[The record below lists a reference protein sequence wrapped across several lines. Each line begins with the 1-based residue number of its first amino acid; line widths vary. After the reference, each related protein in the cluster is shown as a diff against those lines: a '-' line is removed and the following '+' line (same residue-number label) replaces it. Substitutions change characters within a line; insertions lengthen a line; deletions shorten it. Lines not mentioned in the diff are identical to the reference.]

1 MSPRLRLVVP
11 ALLAVAVIVAGVLLS
26 VIGGPFSAGPKASDV
41 ASATGGTNGLGGSGG
56 PEGDASPTPA
66 PTPTL
71 RPETGGTE
79 LYGFLPYW
87 QMSAT
92 MATYLDSVPL
102 STLALFSVS
111 PRRNG
116 ALDTRDLGYRRIT
129 GDLGRRLISDAHARR
144 TRVDLVFT
152 SFGEQRNGILFGRL
166 PVPSGPSPSTSP
178 GTSPAP
184 TSGGLSTEGPTP
196 SQAVALAPWHRTVD
210 ELVALA
216 VSLGVDGLNVDVEL
230 LNELDR
236 YEYGAFLSALRTVL
250 VAAVPGAR
258 LSVATE
264 AGLRGT
270 GNAVEAAAA
279 GVDRVFLM
287 GYDYHWSGSQP
298 GASSPVDRADG
309 LYTLRWSIEQ
319 YVQAGVPRDRIVL
332 GLPLYGMTWR
342 TLWPGRTAPVL
353 GSGSTWIPNR
363 HLDVLLAPSF
373 QPGRDPLEIAE
384 FFVRPDGDAWRMT
397 FYDSPATLREKLALA
412 RDQGLAGGGFWAI
425 GYERGLPGYLELM
438 RDFRAGKVD
447 RSEAPIPEA
456 PVPETPIPVPALPET
471 PMPEAPTP

>member
-11 ALLAVAVIVAGVLLS
+11 AMLAVAVVVAGVLLS
-26 VIGGPFSAGPKASDV
+26 GVGGPFGAGPPSSAV
-41 ASATGGTNGLGGSGG
+41 AGSTDGTNQPGGSGG
-56 PEGDASPTPA
+56 PGAPSPTPE

-92 MATYLDSVPL
+92 MATYLESVPL
-102 STLALFSVS
+102 STIALFSVS
-111 PRRNG
+111 ARRNG
-116 ALDTRDLGYRRIT
+116 ALDTRDVGYMRIT
-129 GDLGRRLISDAHARR
+129 GDLGRRLIDDAHARR
-144 TRVDLVFT
+144 TRVDLVFS
-152 SFGEQRNGILFGRL
+152 SFGGPRNAIFFGRPPGASPPTQSPGSSATPTTGPL
-166 PVPSGPSPSTSP
+166 PRASPSPAS
-178 GTSPAP
+178 
-184 TSGGLSTEGPTP
+184 
-196 SQAVALAPWHRTVD
+196 AVPPPAPWHRTVN

-216 VSLGVDGLNVDVEL
+216 VELRVDGINVDVEQL
-230 LNELDR
+230 DELDR
-236 YEYGAFLSALRTVL
+236 DQYGVFLAALRSALL
-250 VAAVPGAR
+250 AAVPGAR

-270 GNAVEAAAA
+270 GNAVEAVAA

-298 GASSPVDRADG
+298 GASSPIDRSDG
-309 LYTLRWSIEQ
+309 MYTLRWSIDQ
-319 YVQAGVPRDRIVL
+319 YVEAGVPRDRIVL

-342 TLWPGRTAPVL
+342 TTWPDRTAPVL
-353 GSGSTWIPNR
+353 GKGSTWIPNR
-363 HLDVLLAPSF
+363 HLDVLLEPSF
-373 QPGRDPLEIAE
+373 QPLRDPLEVGE
-384 FFVRPDGDAWRMT
+384 FFIRLDGEAWRLT
-397 FYDSPATLREKLALA
+397 YYDSPATLRAKLALA

-447 RSEAPIPEA
+447 RAEAPSPTR
-456 PVPETPIPVPALPET
+456 PSLETPSPCARGACP
-471 PMPEAPTP
+471 